1 MLVEGAEGDAVDLR
15 RVRRR
20 ADHARLPVRL
30 PLVPAAAPMADR
42 KAVMGV
48 MMIDSKAM
56 IKLIRPGPA
65 SGPPAAAA
73 QHR

>member
-30 PLVPAAAPMADR
+30 PLVPAAAPMVDS
-42 KAVMGV
+42 KV
-48 MMIDSKAM
+48 MMVVMIIDSKAM
-56 IKLIRPGPA
+56 IKLI
-65 SGPPAAAA
+65 
-73 QHR
+73 